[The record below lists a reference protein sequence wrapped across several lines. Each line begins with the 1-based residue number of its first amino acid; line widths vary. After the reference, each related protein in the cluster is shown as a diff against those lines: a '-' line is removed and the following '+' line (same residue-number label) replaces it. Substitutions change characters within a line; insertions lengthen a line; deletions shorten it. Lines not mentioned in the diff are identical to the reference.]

1 MHFNTRNLWQV
12 LPVLVTMLLFAA
24 CKDRAG
30 STAGFVLNGTVTGM
44 PDSTWLML
52 KYALPG
58 TPPDSALVIDGR
70 FRFTGVISDSATAVQ
85 AIVCTRDME
94 DYKFLW
100 LENAQLTFT
109 GTKGNLRA
117 AEVTGSATQRDAN
130 ALHALVSPVTREADS
145 LRSVWYRMPGSAA
158 REASGLEDRIRA
170 LDLEEQKRE
179 IAFVHNHPT
188 SLVSAYVL
196 SIYCSSWGRKLS
208 GDLFAPL
215 PEVSKRSVYGRT
227 VQTFL
232 EINKDL
238 DIGDAM
244 IEVAQPNMKTELK
257 KLSEVKAR
265 YILLEFWA
273 SWCGPCRREN
283 PQLVKTYNT
292 FKPAGFEIY
301 GVSLDSERD
310 RWVKAIEADGLPW
323 INVSDLKGD
332 QNQAVLAYGI
342 PSIPAN
348 FLIDSTGTIVAR
360 DLRGDELRERLSELM
375 K

>member
-1 MHFNTRNLWQV
+1 M
-12 LPVLVTMLLFAA
+12 LPVLVMMLLLAA

-30 STAGFVLNGTVTGM
+30 STAGFVLDGTVSGM

-58 TPPDSALVIDGR
+58 TPPDSALVINGR
-70 FRFTGVISDSATAVQ
+70 FRFTGMVSDSSGAVQ
-85 AIVCTRDME
+85 AIVCTHDME

-100 LENAQLTFT
+100 LENSQITFA
-109 GTKGNLRA
+109 GVMGNLRS
-117 AEVTGSATQRDAN
+117 AEVSGSVTQRDAN
-130 ALHALVSPVTREADS
+130 TLHASVSPVTREADS

-179 IAFVHNHPT
+179 MAFVHNHPT

-196 SIYCSSWGRKLS
+196 SIYCSAWGRKLS
-208 GDLFAPL
+208 GDLFGPL
-215 PEVSKRSVYGRT
+215 SEGNKRSVYGRS
-227 VQTFL
+227 VQSFL

-238 DIGDAM
+238 DIGDPM
-244 IEVAQPNMKTELK
+244 IEVAQPNIKTELK
-257 KLSEVKAR
+257 KLSDVKAR

-283 PQLVKTYNT
+283 PQLVETYNI
-292 FKPAGFEIY
+292 FKRADFEIY
-301 GVSLDSERD
+301 GVSLDNERD

-348 FLIDSTGTIVAR
+348 FLIDSTGVIVGR
-360 DLRGDELRERLSELM
+360 DLRGEELRERLGELM
-375 K
+375 R